1 MRPFADY
8 HTHTVHSH
16 GTGTVEDNV
25 LAALD
30 RGLSAVGIADHG
42 PSHIGI
48 GIPELGTLSLIKAET
63 EQYTRQLPI
72 KVLAGVEANIVDVDG
87 TLDVPAQDLRRLDI
101 RLAGLH
107 WQVWPRSWKGA
118 GMLLGNVLLRRR
130 GTRAY
135 RRRLRNINTKATVE
149 AVRRFD
155 LDILTH
161 PGLQADIDTA
171 ELARA
176 CAARGTAMEVSA
188 GHQYITPEY
197 VRLCLRE
204 GSNLVLSSDAHQPAK
219 VGDLEVAVRL
229 VERAGAPVERIV
241 NVQGYRD
248 SRGDRDSSETRRI
261 PKAWRGPNTNIPP
274 IPAGRSRRPPG

>member
-1 MRPFADY
+1 M
-8 HTHTVHSH
+8 HSH

-30 RGLSAVGIADHG
+30 RGLAAVGITDHG
-42 PSHIGI
+42 PAHIGI
-48 GIPELGTLSLIKAET
+48 GIAELGSLSLIKAQT
-63 EQYTRQLPI
+63 EQYTRELPI

-87 TLDVPAQDLRRLDI
+87 TLDVPAKDLSRLDI

-107 WQVWPRSWKGA
+107 WQVRPRSWKGA

-149 AVRRFD
+149 AVRRSD

-188 GHQYITPEY
+188 GHQYVTPEY
-197 VRLCLRE
+197 VNICLRE
-204 GSNLVLSSDAHQPAK
+204 GANMVLSSDAHRPDK
-219 VGDLEVAVRL
+219 VGDLDAAVRL
-229 VERAGAPVERIV
+229 VEAAGAPAERIV
-241 NVQGYRD
+241 NVRPEGEQAPAGPDAKDGER
-248 SRGDRDSSETRRI
+248 DRDSLLSRRI
-261 PKAWRGPNTNIPP
+261 SKTWRGPTIPP
-274 IPAGRSRRPPG
+274 IPARRGRRPPG